1 MIKGEKMNKKYVLLT
16 VLLIS
21 TLILAFPAILADPGE
36 LHVGAGYPYSE
47 IQVAIDDAVSGD
59 TIIVHEG
66 TYEEDLLISK
76 TLELKAAE
84 GDEVT
89 IKGVAAYDAF
99 PLAVPNIEIL
109 ADEVKI
115 HGFTIESPW
124 VPAGNYSSGMVIN
137 GTNVE
142 IYENVF
148 HSVGDG
154 ECIVIQTWSS
164 KAMPTSNLSGLS
176 IYDNVFRG
184 NPGEFYAGVYI
195 NPDSA
200 ASGMASV
207 YGNKF
212 HGAVYYGIVTE
223 RNNTQ
228 IQDNRIFTRLT
239 GTGYGIR
246 VREYFED
253 PQEGVLVSGNIIK
266 GSGKGRGF
274 NVGIEVG
281 KGVQELTDIEINDN
295 MVKDSNVGIH
305 VISDGVSVMGNKVMK
320 TVDDGIQIAGNENQ
334 IGENRV
340 NKCGSNGILVTG
352 DDNEVYDNRV
362 WKCGSNGILVT
373 GDHNEVYDHRIWK
386 NEGYGIKDDGIGNT
400 VQGNHVKK
408 NKLGDYSPP

>member
-1 MIKGEKMNKKYVLLT
+1 MKMNRKYILLT
-16 VLLIS
+16 ALLIS
-21 TLILAFPAILADPGE
+21 TLILAVPSISADPGE
-36 LHVGAGYPYSE
+36 LHVGTGHPYTE
-47 IQVAIDDAVSGD
+47 IQDAINNAVSGD

-66 TYEEDLLISK
+66 TYEEDLLIEK

-89 IKGVAAYDAF
+89 IKGIAVYNAF

-137 GTNVE
+137 GTNIE

-164 KAMPTSNLSGLS
+164 KAMPTSNLSGLNIS
-176 IYDNVFRG
+176 DNVFRG
-184 NPGEFYAGVYI
+184 NPGEYYAGVYI

-200 ASGMASV
+200 ASGIASV
-207 YGNKF
+207 CGNKF

-253 PQEGVLVSGNIIK
+253 PQEGIIVSGNIIK

-274 NVGIEVG
+274 NVAIEVG
-281 KGVQELTDIEINDN
+281 KGDQELSDIEINDN

-305 VISDGVSVMGNKVMK
+305 VISDGVTVMGNKVMK
-320 TVDDGIQIAGNENQ
+320 TVNDGIQIAGNENQ
-334 IGENRV
+334 ISENRI
-340 NKCGSNGILVTG
+340 NKCGTNGILVEG
-352 DDNEVYDNRV
+352 DDNEVYDNR
-362 WKCGSNGILVT
+362 
-373 GDHNEVYDHRIWK
+373 IWK
-386 NEGYGIKDDGIGNT
+386 NEGYGIRDDGTGNN
-400 VQGNHVKK
+400 VYNNHVKK